1 MDLLEAIKDA
11 AHDAKNEKANYYRL
25 TCESLRSKLHGCSD
39 AQFREYLL
47 PLLGDKDQKKIL
59 DIMSKV
65 NKHNQKRLDRG
76 SSRPRRDG
84 PPAPYRS
91 VHCFYC
97 QRFGQT
103 KSTCFKRKRDL
114 GVAHSSGSNGAGS
127 GTGKQ

>member
-91 VHCFYC
+91 VHCF
-97 QRFGQT
+97 
-103 KSTCFKRKRDL
+103 L
-114 GVAHSSGSNGAGS
+114 LPEVWSN
-127 GTGKQ
+127 QVHLL